1 MNKSLPALAVLLCA
15 TAHAGQKQN
24 TDAESPLFD
33 MQEIRNVRS
42 LDVEVL
48 QEWHSVTGAVPTRQK
63 LISICVG
70 ELWPGQDYRIPVRMI
85 VPARRKAK
93 GFHLTGGHQLKQLQN
108 DAAIEGVEN
117 ELIKGGVGLVQT
129 IVQEPKQFGQAELAY
144 AMRERFIDTLN
155 PHYSIQYWAWPATLM
170 RATTAAYAEKDHF
183 EKGKVAL
190 SGASKNGASP
200 SVAIIAD
207 ERLTA
212 LHATVSPIWESPLRL
227 CERRAWDEL
236 DAFNR
241 RDAQDAKHPF
251 LGGTFGPVYN
261 AQALDAGHTWN
272 DVQGLALRLVDSI
285 FISRNL
291 ATLNARN
298 VDLYFHPGTHDFVAF
313 DIAWGGRHYPQIP
326 VYLRANSGHG
336 KGRGHPTSETNE
348 QNKAAFLL
356 QHFFPGVEPML
367 ESPTIDYQVNGKRL
381 RIAAKFKPGAKA
393 ESGRI
398 WWMYN
403 RGPDGSNAYIQELF
417 PGDQWQ
423 DMDYDAAKMVWT
435 AEIDLETD
443 TSHIDFFSNHRKTI
457 QYQSKDYPTYVSS
470 PYTRVQIGKESTGRF
485 AVDTTRASE
494 LHKVLRRAH
503 QHKVIS
509 EDWGTLTWLAS
520 KALGNAQG
528 LTVGYATIKAGHTNP
543 RHRHPESEEVLYLLK
558 GRINHTL
565 DDKTI
570 TMSAGD
576 VVTIAPGVFHNASCI
591 GSEDAETVIVY
602 SSGTRGFELE

>member
-1 MNKSLPALAVLLCA
+1 MTV
-15 TAHAGQKQN
+15 HAGQKQDL
-24 TDAESPLFD
+24 TSEDPLFD
-33 MQEIRNVRS
+33 MQEMRNAS
-42 LDVEVL
+42 TLDVQVL
-48 QEWHSVTGAVPTRQK
+48 QAWHPVKGTVPTRQK
-63 LISICVG
+63 LINICVG

-85 VPARRKAK
+85 VPAQRKAK
-93 GFHLTGGHQLKQLQN
+93 GLHLTGDHRLSQLQE
-108 DAAIEGVEN
+108 DVRLKGVEN

-144 AMRERFIDTLN
+144 AMRERFLKTLD

-200 SVAIIAD
+200 SVALIAD
-207 ERLTA
+207 KRLTA

-236 DAFNR
+236 DAFNQ
-241 RDAQDAKHPF
+241 RDAQASKHPF
-251 LGGTFGPVYN
+251 LGGTFGPIYN
-261 AQALDAGHTWN
+261 TQALEAGHTWN
-272 DVQGLALRLVDSI
+272 AVQDLALRVADSI

-291 ATLNARN
+291 AALKARN

-313 DIAWGGRHYPQIP
+313 DIAWGGRHYAQIP
-326 VYLRANSGHG
+326 LYLKANSGHG
-336 KGRGHPTSETNE
+336 IREGHPASEKDA

-356 QHFFPGVEPML
+356 QHFFSGVDPML
-367 ESPTIDYQVNGKRL
+367 ESPSVDYQINGKKL
-381 RIAAKFKPGAKA
+381 LVAVQFKPSSQA

-403 RGPDGSNAYIQELF
+403 RGPDGSNAYIEELF
-417 PGDQWQ
+417 PDEQWQ
-423 DMDYDAAKMVWT
+423 DMTYDAAKKAWC
-435 AEIDLETD
+435 AEIDLKTNA
-443 TSHIDFFSNHRKTI
+443 SHIDLFSNHCKTVR
-457 QYQSKDYPTYVSS
+457 YKSKDYPTYISS
-470 PYTRVQIGKESTGRF
+470 PYTRVRIGTESNARF
-485 AVDTTRASE
+485 AVGTTRASE
-494 LHKVLRRAH
+494 LHKILRRAR
-503 QHKVIS
+503 QHEVIR
-509 EDWGTLTWLAS
+509 EDWGSLTWLAS
-520 KALGNAQG
+520 RALGNAQG

-543 RHRHPESEEVLYLLK
+543 RHRHPKSEEVLYLLK

-576 VVTIAPGVFHNASCI
+576 VVTIKPGVFHNASCI
-591 GSEDAETVIVY
+591 GTEDAEMVIVY